1 MAGSHPYPA
10 PGLRLGVTLRCGE
23 TEQFDPRRL
32 ILGNAAAQLEDLAV
46 RALGGG
52 NATLCHEVKVLPR
65 VDVSL
70 TRSEAERLHRRFR
83 GG

>member
-32 ILGNAAAQLEDLAV
+32 ILGHAAAQLERLAV
-46 RALGGG
+46 FALGGG
-52 NATLCHEVKVLPR
+52 YAAPRHDVKVLPR
-65 VDVSL
+65 AVVSL
-70 TRSEAERLHRRFR
+70 SCSKAERLHC
-83 GG
+83 